1 MRLGF
6 GFQYKR
12 RFAPIS
18 VNFLPLC
25 VFVVRLSGS
34 RRQVKT

>member
-12 RFAPIS
+12 RFASIS
-18 VNFLPLC
+18 TNFLPLC
-25 VFVVRLSGS
+25 AFVSLW
-34 RRQVKT
+34 